1 MTTSISTLMAH
12 EHVLDLQHE
21 AERWRRSQ
29 SVRSSAPEP
38 EVTAAYGLR
47 MAHPDEAPVVRSLA
61 ALDSQPD
68 LEGEVLLALLDGKPV
83 AALSLSDRRVVA
95 SPFLPTSQAVALLH
109 LRAQQLLGPDR
120 QRRGWRTRVLPHA
133 A

>member
-21 AERWRRSQ
+21 AERWRTSQ
-29 SVRSSAPEP
+29 SVRASDPEP
-38 EVTAAYGLR
+38 EASAAYGLR
-47 MAHPDEAPVVRSLA
+47 LAHPDEAPVLRSLA

-95 SPFLPTSQAVALLH
+95 TPFLPTNQAVALLH
-109 LRAQQLLGPDR
+109 LRAQQLLGPRR
-120 QRRGWRTRVLPHA
+120 QRRGWRTRLLPHA